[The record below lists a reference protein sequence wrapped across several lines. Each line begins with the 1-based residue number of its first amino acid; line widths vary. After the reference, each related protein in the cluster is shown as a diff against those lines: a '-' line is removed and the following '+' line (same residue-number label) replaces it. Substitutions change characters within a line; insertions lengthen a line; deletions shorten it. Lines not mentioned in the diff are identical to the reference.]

1 MKNTMKFRQHDS
13 SEIETITQLFT
24 QTFTDSEGENE
35 GKTVGKLAND
45 LLMTTAPT
53 ELFCFVAEDDS
64 SESDS
69 KIVGAIIF
77 TPLSFDDETKAYLLS
92 PVAVST
98 QVQKRGIGQKLINSG
113 LQTLKEQG
121 VELAVTYGDPSY
133 YSRVGFE
140 PITVEQIPAPFEL
153 SYPHGWIAQSL
164 TGSEIKVTSEQ
175 SSCVEALAHAEY
187 W

>member
-1 MKNTMKFRQHDS
+1 MRFRQYDS

-24 QTFTDSEGENE
+24 QTFTYSEGENE

-45 LLMTTAPT
+45 LLTTTDPT
-53 ELFCFVAEDDS
+53 ELLCLVAEDYS
-64 SESDS
+64 IESDS
-69 KIVGAIIF
+69 TIVGAIIF
-77 TPLSFDDETKAYLLS
+77 TPLSFNDETKAYLLS

-98 QVQKRGIGQKLINSG
+98 QVQKRGIGQKLINFG

-121 VELAVTYGDPSY
+121 VELTVTYGDPSY

-140 PITVEQIPAPFEL
+140 QITVEQIPPPFEL
-153 SYPHGWIAQSL
+153 SYPHGWLGQSL
-164 TGSEIKVTSEQ
+164 TGSEVKVASQ
-175 SSCVEALAHAEY
+175 KSSCVEGLAYAEY

>member
-1 MKNTMKFRQHDS
+1 MKFRQYDS

-35 GKTVGKLAND
+35 GKTVGKLAKD
-45 LLMTTAPT
+45 LLTTTDPT
-53 ELFCFVAEDDS
+53 ELLCFVAEDDTRELGS
-64 SESDS
+64 T
-69 KIVGAIIF
+69 IVGAIIF

-98 QVQKRGIGQKLINSG
+98 QVQKRGIGQKLINFG

-140 PITVEQIPAPFEL
+140 QITVEQIPAPFKL

-164 TGSEIKVTSEQ
+164 IGGEIKVASEQ
-175 SSCVEALAHAEY
+175 SSCVEALAHAQY

>member
-1 MKNTMKFRQHDS
+1 MKFRQYDS

-45 LLMTTAPT
+45 LLTTTAPAVR
-53 ELFCFVAEDDS
+53 LCFVAEDDS
-64 SESDS
+64 IESDS
-69 KIVGAIIF
+69 TIVGAIIF
-77 TPLSFDDETKAYLLS
+77 TSLSLDDETKAYLLS

-98 QVQKRGIGQKLINSG
+98 LVQKRGIGQKLINFG

-121 VELAVTYGDPSY
+121 VELAVTYGDPRY

-153 SYPHGWIAQSL
+153 SYPHGWLAQSL
-164 TGSEIKVTSEQ
+164 IGSEIKVASQQ
-175 SSCVEALAHAEY
+175 SSCVEGLAYAEY